1 MRTHED
7 LWTRKR
13 VLCDI
18 NLAGAGPRTRSLS
31 VRTKSVSLYRCLMA
45 INWFIIPPDDAEL
58 VYTRHGR
65 YVAVVINQKGMK
77 HRRPQLNGAW
87 MDGWMLASA

>member
-1 MRTHED
+1 
-7 LWTRKR
+7 
-13 VLCDI
+13 
-18 NLAGAGPRTRSLS
+18 
-31 VRTKSVSLYRCLMA
+31 MA

-87 MDGWMLASA
+87 MDGWMDADQCINAPSNRTGDYKVFVIHLCDCPERLI